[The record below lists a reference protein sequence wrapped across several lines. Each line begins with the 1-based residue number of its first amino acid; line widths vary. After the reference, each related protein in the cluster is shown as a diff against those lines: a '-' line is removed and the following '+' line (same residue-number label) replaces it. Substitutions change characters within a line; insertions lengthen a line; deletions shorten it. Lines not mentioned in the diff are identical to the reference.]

1 MAKIRVIQYEGDN
14 STFIWK
20 HPCENFDSLTQ
31 LIVHESQEAVFF
43 LNGEALDLFG
53 PGRHTLSTQNIPF
66 IGNTLKGFPFGR
78 NPFHCE
84 VYFINQTVQMGM
96 KWGTDSKV
104 RFLDPLTGVPLE
116 LGACGEM
123 NLQVADSRKLLVK
136 LVGTMRGISW
146 EDGGRGFTKSLQT
159 VFRPMIST
167 AVKANLANTI
177 KEENLNILEVDTH
190 LETLSHALGK
200 KVSAGFEE
208 YGLWVPQ
215 FYVTTVLLPEEDPNF
230 QKIRQLQ
237 TVSFQTQLLK
247 AEAQVKTVQADEE
260 AAVVV
265 ARRQLEL
272 ERQTTETEIA
282 RKEAERRIIAAQAEA
297 QAAQLA
303 GFAEAE
309 VMRAKG
315 YTQKDVIQADVQKS
329 FAQGIGNMGGN
340 GASGSGILSDML
352 GLGVGLSAA
361 GAVSAPVTDLLKG
374 ITQGNTG
381 NIQCAKC
388 GNSLSPSAKFCP
400 ECGAK
405 NEPLAKVEMFCPHCG
420 KKTPRGK
427 FCIEC
432 GSVLARQ
439 CVRCGADIPGEA
451 KFCPQCGT
459 RTEE

>member
-1 MAKIRVIQYEGDN
+1 
-14 STFIWK
+14 
-20 HPCENFDSLTQ
+20 
-31 LIVHESQEAVFF
+31 
-43 LNGEALDLFG
+43 
-53 PGRHTLSTQNIPF
+53 
-66 IGNTLKGFPFGR
+66 
-78 NPFHCE
+78 
-84 VYFINQTVQMGM
+84 
-96 KWGTDSKV
+96 
-104 RFLDPLTGVPLE
+104 
-116 LGACGEM
+116 M

-177 KEENLNILEVDTH
+177 KEENLNILEVDVH

-381 NIQCAKC
+381 NVQCAKC

-405 NEPLAKVEMFCPHCG
+405 NEPLAKAEM
-420 KKTPRGK
+420 
-427 FCIEC
+427 
-432 GSVLARQ
+432 
-439 CVRCGADIPGEA
+439 
-451 KFCPQCGT
+451 FCPQCGT